1 MADHHP
7 IVGPEGLASDLEGLA
22 RQISA
27 VEKQA
32 EVGISG
38 SNAAGVARAD
48 ALREVLNLHM
58 HYRDMLNTERKEH
71 ADTLYDRD
79 HEAVRVALQTLDNRL
94 AGFPKEFASLA
105 ALGELGERLTRFEDD
120 TRQRLEKIDQRANDA
135 TIALERKL
143 VDGLA
148 QIDKRLNEG
157 LTLTSAQARAEGR
170 PGQDLKQSSGAIIAA
185 VIFAATVLGA
195 IILVANFLSAGP

>member
-32 EVGISG
+32 EVGIS
-38 SNAAGVARAD
+38 NANLAGVTRQQTI
-48 ALREVLNLHM
+48 RELIDLHM
-58 HYRDMLNTERKEH
+58 HYRDMLNVERKDH

-94 AGFPKEFASLA
+94 AGFPNEFAGLPALKELA
-105 ALGELGERLTRFEDD
+105 DRVTRFEEV
-120 TRQRLEKIDQRANDA
+120 TRNSLEKIDQRANDN

-157 LTLTSAQARAEGR
+157 LTLSGERARAEGR
-170 PGQDLKQSSGAIIAA
+170 PGQDVKTSQGAI
-185 VIFAATVLGA
+185 
-195 IILVANFLSAGP
+195 LSAIGVALVIIGVVIAIASVVMSN

>member
-7 IVGPEGLASDLEGLA
+7 IVGAEGLATDVESLA

-32 EVGISG
+32 EVGLV
-38 SNAAGVARAD
+38 NAGNAGVARNESTNAILD
-48 ALREVLNLHM
+48 LHM
-58 HYRDMLNTERKEH
+58 HYRDMLNAERKAH

-79 HEAVRVALQTLDNRL
+79 HEAVKVALQTLDNRL
-94 AGFPKEFASLA
+94 AGFPKEFAGLSALA
-105 ALGELGERLTRFEDD
+105 ELGARLTRFEDD
-120 TRQRLEKIDQRANDA
+120 TRLRLEKIDQRANDA

-157 LTLTSAQARAEGR
+157 LTLSGAQARAEGR
-170 PGQDLKQSSGAIIAA
+170 PGQDLKSGSGAVIAA
-185 VIFAATVLGA
+185 IAFGLSMLGA
-195 IILVANFLSAGP
+195 IVIVANFLSG

>member
-1 MADHHP
+1 VADHHP
-7 IVGPEGLASDLEGLA
+7 IVGPEGLATDLESLA

-32 EVGISG
+32 EVGIS
-38 SNAAGVARAD
+38 NANLAGVTRQQTIHELID
-48 ALREVLNLHM
+48 LHM
-58 HYRDMLNTERKEH
+58 HYRDMLNKERKEH
-71 ADTLYDRD
+71 ADTLYERD

-105 ALGELGERLTRFEDD
+105 ALAELGDRLTRFEDD
-120 TRQRLEKIDQRANDA
+120 TRQRLEKIDQRASDA

-157 LTLTSAQARAEGR
+157 LTLSGERARAEGR
-170 PGQDLKQSSGAIIAA
+170 PGQDVKTSQGAI
-185 VIFAATVLGA
+185 
-195 IILVANFLSAGP
+195 LSAIGVALVIIGVVIAIASVVMSS